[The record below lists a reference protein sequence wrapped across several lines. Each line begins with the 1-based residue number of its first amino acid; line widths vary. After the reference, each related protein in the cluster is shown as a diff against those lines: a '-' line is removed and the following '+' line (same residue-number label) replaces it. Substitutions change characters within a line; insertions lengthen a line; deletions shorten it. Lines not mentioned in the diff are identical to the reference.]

1 MLKQNVLILNMRI
14 AVQFWSFLWKV
25 YVATI
30 FVIFALLLY
39 PPLFVLLS
47 RPTWKIKSFKIF
59 VFWSWMMRIFCF
71 YPVQKLSEGTLPAGP
86 YVIISNHSS
95 YLDIFLMHSIMSK
108 HPFLFM
114 GKSEILSYPIIKTYF
129 KGLNIPVD
137 RKDRTKAARSF
148 NDAKKA
154 VQEGWSIMIFPEGTI
169 PDDQNPKM
177 LPFKNGAFKLAKA
190 LNIPIVPIT
199 FVNNF
204 QLFSEPLD
212 LKGTAHPGTSRI
224 YIHPAIHTT
233 AIEKLSDKELSA
245 LCYRIINEPL
255 AKAYPELCGDKST
268 TSQTS

>member
-1 MLKQNVLILNMRI
+1 MQIGVRIL
-14 AVQFWSFLWKV
+14 SFLWKV
-25 YVATI
+25 YVAII

-39 PPLFVLLS
+39 PPLLVLLS
-47 RPTWKIKSFKIF
+47 RDGWKMKSFRIF

-71 YPVQKLSEGTLPAGP
+71 YPVRKLAEAKLPDGP

-95 YLDIFLMHSIMSK
+95 YLDIFLMHSIMSR

-212 LKGTAHPGTSRI
+212 LKGTAHPGTSKMH
-224 YIHPAIHTT
+224 IHPAIQPTT
-233 AIEKLSDKELSA
+233 IATLTDKELSA

-268 TSQTS
+268 ASQTS